1 MCNFSE
7 TLKKYRILQS
17 HTQSSMANLLGMTPN
32 AYQKY
37 ELGTRVPKLDVLIKI
52 ADAFEI
58 SLDELVGRK
67 LP

>member
-1 MCNFSE
+1 MNNFPE
-7 TLKKYRILQS
+7 TLKKYRLS
-17 HTQSSMANLLGMTPN
+17 KDLTQREIAEFIGMTAN

-37 ELGTRVPKLDVLIKI
+37 ELGTRVPKLDVLIQL
-52 ADAFEI
+52 ADIFHV